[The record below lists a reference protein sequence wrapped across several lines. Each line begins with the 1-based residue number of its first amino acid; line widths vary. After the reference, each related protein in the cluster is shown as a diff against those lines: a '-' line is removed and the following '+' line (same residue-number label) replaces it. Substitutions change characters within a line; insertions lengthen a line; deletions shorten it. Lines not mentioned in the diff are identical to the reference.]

1 MSFYIKVL
9 LPQLSAGCLKEMQMF
24 DDLQLSAVNLNALIE
39 KDLDTNILWWTPFFL
54 ALPLTKWNQEAPKLK

>member
-9 LPQLSAGCLKEMQMF
+9 LPQLSAVCLKEMQMF

-39 KDLDTNILWWTPFFL
+39 MDLDKNILW
-54 ALPLTKWNQEAPKLK
+54 